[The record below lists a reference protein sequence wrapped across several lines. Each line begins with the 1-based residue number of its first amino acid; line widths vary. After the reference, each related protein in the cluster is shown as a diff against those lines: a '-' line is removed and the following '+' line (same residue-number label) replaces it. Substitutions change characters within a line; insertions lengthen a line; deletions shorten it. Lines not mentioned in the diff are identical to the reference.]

1 MAMCTTWRRCHK
13 TSQAERKRETP
24 YFIPDLVFWWHAL
37 VDLLGELDEL
47 DFVSTSV
54 RCSLPFDAV
63 AGASSAP
70 GAPPLGYLRQG
81 GTVSFVERRGEDRVG
96 RHQQKKGRNP
106 SQYLVYHTASSS
118 AIDRSE
124 VSLTRLPFQEAKNNI
139 GSFGRWRFVTDTKCR

>member
-13 TSQAERKRETP
+13 ISQAERKRETP

-70 GAPPLGYLRQG
+70 VLRPSGTKDRRGQFPLWKEEEKTGLGGTNKRKVGTPLNIWFTTLRQ
-81 GTVSFVERRGEDRVG
+81 V
-96 RHQQKKGRNP
+96 QQ
-106 SQYLVYHTASSS
+106 
-118 AIDRSE
+118 
-124 VSLTRLPFQEAKNNI
+124 
-139 GSFGRWRFVTDTKCR
+139 